1 MQWTDRIRQVKIIL
15 VLAAIVIAVTS
26 LIISNI
32 FVKDLAKEERNKM
45 EIWADAMRSFNM
57 ADETTDLGLVLK
69 VMNDNNT
76 IPVIVL
82 DNK

>member
-57 ADETTDLGLVLK
+57 ADE
-69 VMNDNNT
+69 
-76 IPVIVL
+76 IPFP
-82 DNK
+82 

>member
-57 ADETTDLGLVLK
+57 ADETTDLGLY
-69 VMNDNNT
+69 
-76 IPVIVL
+76 
-82 DNK
+82 

>member
-57 ADETTDLGLVLK
+57 ADETTD
-69 VMNDNNT
+69 
-76 IPVIVL
+76 
-82 DNK
+82 